1 MMFKRKEKNKPENER
16 KKVVTDFILPLYLNQ
31 RFVYDIL
38 AIKNDGF
45 TEFFEIKDKVGHSN
59 EQDSN
64 IKTGFGTN
72 NDFAL
77 IQANL
82 DGEINTKA
90 SNDSNNEKSYKK
102 THTPTSL
109 FMQVYQY
116 LNENKKITKLEN
128 LTDIDKVDS
137 GDFVEIKSNIELNT
151 IVEFFETLD
160 KVIDITEAFSSF
172 ATIDS
177 KKTIKRSPLSN
188 IKKPVDNTLKALVNE
203 NNNVKYGI
211 CKLEEKEIVIKLN
224 RDYFINSDY
233 SEIKN
238 GKFRIIGK
246 VLEIVPEGESILL
259 NRENAVGLYDP
270 NTFKEVKEALNSIPN
285 INFQEFKDTV
295 QGKTIVI
302 MPIAIGI

>member
-1 MMFKRKEKNKPENER
+1 MLFGKNKNTKTKNENN
-16 KKVVTDFILPLYLNQ
+16 KLVTDFILPLYLNQ

-45 TEFFEIKDKVGHSN
+45 TEFFEIKDTRENSN
-59 EQDSN
+59 GINAN
-64 IKTGFGTN
+64 IRAGFGTN
-72 NDFAL
+72 NEFSL
-77 IQANL
+77 IQASTS
-82 DGEINTKA
+82 GEIST
-90 SNDSNNEKSYKK
+90 SSLDDTNNEKTYKK

-109 FMQVYQY
+109 FMQVYQF
-116 LNENKKITKLEN
+116 LNDIKKIAKLEKIE
-128 LTDIDKVDS
+128 DIDNVDS

-151 IVEFFETLD
+151 IVEFFETFD

-177 KKTIKRSPLSN
+177 KKTVKRSPLSN
-188 IKKPVDNTLKALVNE
+188 MKKPVENTIKALIDE

-211 CKLEEKEIVIKLN
+211 CKLEEKELVIKLN
-224 RDYFINSDY
+224 KDYFINSDY

-246 VLEIVPEGESILL
+246 VLEIIPEGETILL

-270 NTFKEVKEALNSIPN
+270 NTFTEVKEALNSIPN
-285 INFQEFKDTV
+285 INFQEFKDKV
-295 QGKTIVI
+295 IGKTIVI

>member
-1 MMFKRKEKNKPENER
+1 MFRKKEKNKIENES
-16 KKVVTDFILPLYLNQ
+16 KKFVTDFILPLYLNQ

-45 TEFFEIKDKVGHSN
+45 TEFFEIKDKIGNSN
-59 EQDSN
+59 EQDAN
-64 IKTGFGTN
+64 IKATLGTN

-82 DGEINTKA
+82 DGEINTKT
-90 SNDSNNEKSYKK
+90 SNDNNNEKSYKK

-128 LTDIDKVDS
+128 LSDIDTVDS

-172 ATIDS
+172 SSIDS

-188 IKKPVDNTLKALVNE
+188 MKKLIENTLKALVNE

-211 CKLEEKEIVIKLN
+211 CKLEEKELVVKLN
-224 RDYFINSDY
+224 KDYFINSDY

-238 GKFRIIGK
+238 GKFKIIGK
-246 VLEIVPEGESILL
+246 VLEIIPEGESILL
-259 NRENAVGLYDP
+259 NRENAVGLYNP
-270 NTFKEVKEALNSIPN
+270 NTFKEVKESLNSIPN

-302 MPIAIGI
+302 MPIAICI

>member
-1 MMFKRKEKNKPENER
+1 MFRKKEKNKIENES
-16 KKVVTDFILPLYLNQ
+16 KKFVTDFILPLYLNQ

-45 TEFFEIKDKVGHSN
+45 TEFFEIKDKIGNSN
-59 EQDSN
+59 EQDAN
-64 IKTGFGTN
+64 IKATLGTN

-82 DGEINTKA
+82 DGEINTKT
-90 SNDSNNEKSYKK
+90 SNDNNNEKSYKK
-102 THTPTSL
+102 TRTPTSL

-128 LTDIDKVDS
+128 LSDIDTVDS

-172 ATIDS
+172 SSIDS

-188 IKKPVDNTLKALVNE
+188 MKKPIENTLKALVNE

-211 CKLEEKEIVIKLN
+211 CKLEEKELVVKLN
-224 RDYFINSDY
+224 KDYFINSDY

-238 GKFRIIGK
+238 GKFKIIGK
-246 VLEIVPEGESILL
+246 VLEIIPEGESILL
-259 NRENAVGLYDP
+259 NRENAVGLYNP
-270 NTFKEVKEALNSIPN
+270 NTFKEVKESLNSIPN

-302 MPIAIGI
+302 MPIAICI

>member
-1 MMFKRKEKNKPENER
+1 MFRKKEKNKIENES
-16 KKVVTDFILPLYLNQ
+16 KKFVTDFILPLYLNQ

-45 TEFFEIKDKVGHSN
+45 TEFFEIKDKIGNSN
-59 EQDSN
+59 EQDAN
-64 IKTGFGTN
+64 IKATLGTN

-82 DGEINTKA
+82 DGEINTKT
-90 SNDSNNEKSYKK
+90 SNDNNNEKSYKK

-128 LTDIDKVDS
+128 LSDIDTVDS

-172 ATIDS
+172 SSIDS

-188 IKKPVDNTLKALVNE
+188 MKKPIENTLKALVNE

-211 CKLEEKEIVIKLN
+211 CKLEEKELVVKLN
-224 RDYFINSDY
+224 KDYFINSDY

-238 GKFRIIGK
+238 GKFKIIGK
-246 VLEIVPEGESILL
+246 VLEIIPEGESILL
-259 NRENAVGLYDP
+259 NRENAVGLYNP
-270 NTFKEVKEALNSIPN
+270 NTFKEVKESLNSIPN

-302 MPIAIGI
+302 MPIAICI